1 MPKYVV
7 GTVEEIAP
15 GTHKIVEVG
24 GRSIGVYNVNGEY
37 FAILNRCPHQAG
49 PLCKGNTYGF
59 LKSGGVGEYE
69 YSRPGEIVRCPWH
82 GWEFDVKTGQSWF
95 DPVQVRV
102 RRYNVVV
109 TSGSEIVAEEPGETL
124 VRAEPAEPGS
134 ESAGEASAASAS
146 DTMPPAA
153 KPGTTPA
160 EVAAATAQA
169 GAVEETEPGMEG
181 MIKGPYVAE
190 TFPVTIDR
198 DYVVVEMGR

>member
-82 GWEFDVKTGQSWF
+82 GWEFDVRTGQSWF

-102 RRYNVVV
+102 RRYNVTV
-109 TSGSEIVAEEPGETL
+109 TPGTEIVDGAIAE
-124 VRAEPAEPGS
+124 
-134 ESAGEASAASAS
+134 AA
-146 DTMPPAA
+146 PPDPE
-153 KPGTTPA
+153 PGTTPA
-160 EVAAATAQA
+160 EVAAATFDS
-169 GAVEETEPGMEG
+169 GESEPGMEG
-181 MIKGPYVAE
+181 LLKGPYVAE
-190 TFPVTIDR
+190 TYPVTVEHE
-198 DYVVVEMGR
+198 YVVVEIGR

>member
-24 GRSIGVYNVNGEY
+24 GRSVGVYNVNGEY

-49 PLCKGNTYGF
+49 PLCKGRTYGF

-102 RRYNVVV
+102 RKYNVVV
-109 TSGSEIVAEEPGETL
+109 TSGSEIVAEESTETL
-124 VRAEPAEPGS
+124 VRAEPAESGTEPV
-134 ESAGEASAASAS
+134 AN
-146 DTMPPAA
+146 DTPPHA

-160 EVAAATAQA
+160 EVAAATAEA
-169 GAVEETEPGMEG
+169 GTGLPLAMS
-181 MIKGPYVAE
+181 AN
-190 TFPVTIDR
+190 
-198 DYVVVEMGR
+198 